1 MTTPEPQGAFTR
13 ERVTSTPQTT
23 PQGAT
28 ILKVAAS
35 SRPSTVAGAIAGV
48 LRGGVNASVQAVGAG
63 AVNQAVKAIAIANAY
78 LRDDGITICCTPSF
92 ADVAIDNQERTA
104 ICLLIEPRP
113 RGE

>member
-1 MTTPEPQGAFTR
+1 MTSSEAQGAYAR
-13 ERVTSTPQTT
+13 ERVSTATGEQTT
-23 PQGAT
+23 PT
-28 ILKVAAS
+28 VTVLKVAAS

-48 LRGGVNASVQAVGAG
+48 LRGGANANVQAVGAG

-92 ADVAIDNQERTA
+92 ADVSIDNQERTA

-113 RGE
+113 